1 MHFRLIFRSLVDR
14 LRGRLSRSVESLP
27 SVSSPHSVIAPDL
40 VIKGS
45 VRSEGDIYLL
55 GAIHGPIEC
64 RRIFIAPG
72 AVFEGPICT
81 TEKIQL
87 PESP

>member
-1 MHFRLIFRSLVDR
+1 MHFPSKLRSLIDR
-14 LRGRLSRSVESLP
+14 LRGRLSRSVEHLP
-27 SVSSPHSVIAPDL
+27 SASSPHSVIAPDL

-45 VRSEGDIYLL
+45 LRSEGDVYLL
-55 GAIHGPIEC
+55 GTILGPVEC

-81 TEKIQL
+81 TDKTQL
-87 PESP
+87 PEVP